1 MIAFFFWF
9 LAILVHLNTS
19 LFFMILLYLL
29 FSILSMFFFIILEIF
44 FNKLLTCTVHM
55 VIYKHKQQNKHS
67 HRRCEV

>member
-1 MIAFFFWF
+1 MS
-9 LAILVHLNTS
+9 T
-19 LFFMILLYLL
+19 
-29 FSILSMFFFIILEIF
+29 FFFIILEIF